1 MTRRCRLTPGNVGDS
16 LRRRMAVRSSN
27 EIEHFLRGH
36 RSPYDL
42 LLDADVPSL
51 LDLGVGDLSFI
62 DELAAQ
68 YLPLVKTQGHALTVH
83 GLDRLRPGSMFG
95 GPLHADPS
103 RLARLQRTDRL
114 HFRFWGGVD
123 MLAPKL
129 LPDLLPR
136 YTIVTCHAPATPTFA
151 LEPARLS
158 PAVMDRHLRQTKG
171 EFKVVREGG
180 EEALEVL
187 HRGRALLFPPWK
199 FEIRGPLALLDVLAR
214 RGELC
219 VLTSVDSEVFWELLA
234 QLVADP
240 GLRPADAIFT
250 PALIAELFGTIHQRL
265 MALPVGGSVL
275 LSDLAELRADIPS
288 GPGRNVDSY
297 RFRYVEIRRGA
308 VFPGMPASST
318 ARRFNEMIEESTP
331 WCLVLVPERETSNPG
346 SVP

>member
-1 MTRRCRLTPGNVGDS
+1 
-16 LRRRMAVRSSN
+16 MAVRSSN
-27 EIEHFLRGH
+27 DIERFLRGQ
-36 RSPYDL
+36 RNPYDL
-42 LLDADVPSL
+42 LLDTDSPSL
-51 LDLGVGDLSFI
+51 LDLGAGDLSFI
-62 DELAAQ
+62 DELVAQ
-68 YLPLVKTQGHALTVH
+68 YLQPLKTRGRTLTVH
-83 GLDRLRPGSMFG
+83 GLDRLRPGSMLG

-103 RLARLQRTDRL
+103 RLAQLQRAEYL

-123 MLAPKL
+123 MLAPAL
-129 LPDLLPR
+129 SDLLPR

-151 LEPARLS
+151 LEPARIS
-158 PAVMDRHLRQTKG
+158 PAVIDRHLRQTKG

-199 FEIRGPLALLDVLAR
+199 FEIRGPLALLDVLMSR
-214 RGELC
+214 SELC
-219 VLTSVDSEVFWELLA
+219 VLTSVDSEVFWELLS

-240 GLRPADAIFT
+240 VMRPTDAIFT

-288 GPGRNVDSY
+288 VFSQPATSY

-318 ARRFNEMIEESTP
+318 ARRFNEMIEESPP
-331 WCLVLVPERETSNPG
+331 WCLILVPEREKSSHG

>member
-1 MTRRCRLTPGNVGDS
+1 MAS
-16 LRRRMAVRSSN
+16 LSS
-27 EIEHFLRGH
+27 ETTEQFLRDH
-36 RSPYDL
+36 RNPYDL
-42 LLDADVPSL
+42 LLDTDSPSL
-51 LDLGVGDLSFI
+51 LDLGAGDLSFI
-62 DELAAQ
+62 DELVTQ
-68 YLPLVKTQGHALTVH
+68 YLPPVKTRGRTLTVH

-103 RLARLQRTDRL
+103 RLARLQRADRL

-123 MLAPKL
+123 MLAPAL
-129 LPDLLPR
+129 LPDLLLR

-151 LEPARLS
+151 LEPARIS

-187 HRGRALLFPPWK
+187 HRGRVLLFPPWK
-199 FEIRGPLALLDVLAR
+199 FEIRGPLALLDVLMR

-219 VLTSVDSEVFWELLA
+219 VLTSVDSEVFWELLS

-240 GLRPADAIFT
+240 GMRPADAIFT

-275 LSDLAELRADIPS
+275 LSDLAELRGDIPS
-288 GPGRNVDSY
+288 GLGRPAGSY

-308 VFPGMPASST
+308 VFPGMPASTT
-318 ARRFNEMIEESTP
+318 ARRFNEMSEESPP
-331 WCLVLVPERETSNPG
+331 WCLILVPERETSSHG

>member
-1 MTRRCRLTPGNVGDS
+1 MTPGNVGDS
-16 LRRRMAVRSSN
+16 LRRLMAVRSSN

-42 LLDADVPSL
+42 LLDTDSPSL
-51 LDLGVGDLSFI
+51 LDLGAGDLSFI
-62 DELAAQ
+62 DELVAQ
-68 YLPLVKTQGHALTVH
+68 YLPPVKTRGNTLTVH
-83 GLDRLRPGSMFG
+83 GLDRLRPGSTFG

-103 RLARLQRTDRL
+103 RLARLQRADRL

-123 MLAPKL
+123 MLAPAL

-151 LEPARLS
+151 LEPSRIS

-171 EFKVVREGG
+171 EFKVVRESD

-187 HRGRALLFPPWK
+187 HRGRVLLFPPWK
-199 FEIRGPLALLDVLAR
+199 FEIRGPLALLDVLVC

-219 VLTSVDSEVFWELLA
+219 VLTSVDSEVFWELLS

-240 GLRPADAIFT
+240 GMRPADAIFT
-250 PALIAELFGTIHQRL
+250 PALIAELFGTIHTRL
-265 MALPVGGSVL
+265 MALPVGGSIL
-275 LSDLAELRADIPS
+275 LSDLAELQADIPS
-288 GPGRNVDSY
+288 GLGRPASSY

-318 ARRFNEMIEESTP
+318 ARRFNEMIEESPP
-331 WCLVLVPERETSNPG
+331 WCLILVPERKKSTHG

>member
-1 MTRRCRLTPGNVGDS
+1 
-16 LRRRMAVRSSN
+16 MAVRSSN
-27 EIEHFLRGH
+27 EIELFLRGH

-42 LLDADVPSL
+42 LLDTDSPSL
-51 LDLGVGDLSFI
+51 LDLGAGDLSFI

-68 YLPLVKTQGHALTVH
+68 YLPPVKTRGHALTVH

-123 MLAPKL
+123 MLAPAL

-151 LEPARLS
+151 LEPSRIS
-158 PAVMDRHLRQTKG
+158 PAVMDRHLQQTKG

-288 GPGRNVDSY
+288 GPGRPTGSY
-297 RFRYVEIRRGA
+297 RFRHVEIRRGA

-318 ARRFNEMIEESTP
+318 ARRFNEMIEESPP
-331 WCLVLVPERETSNPG
+331 WCLVLVPERETSGPG